1 MTEMLMVFVT
11 CDARDQAETIA
22 GKVVGE
28 GIAACVNILPG
39 IRSCYMWEGKLTW
52 SEELLLVMK
61 TTAARFEDLK
71 KRVLELHSY
80 QVPEIVGVGIDVGL
94 EEYLEWMRSSVRQ
107 G

>member
-1 MTEMLMVFVT
+1 MVFVT

-22 GKVVGE
+22 GNVVGE

-39 IRSCYMWEGKLTW
+39 VRSCYMWEGKLTW

-80 QVPEIVGVGIDVGL
+80 QIPEIIGVSIDEGL
-94 EEYLEWMRSSVRQ
+94 EPYLEWMRSNVRQ

>member
-1 MTEMLMVFVT
+1 
-11 CDARDQAETIA
+11 
-22 GKVVGE
+22 
-28 GIAACVNILPG
+28 VNILPG

-80 QVPEIVGVGIDVGL
+80 QIPEIIGVSIDEGL
-94 EEYLEWMRSSVRQ
+94 EPYLEWIRSNVRQ